1 MERDDYSALVEELT
15 QTADELVAEA
25 GRLQDAADELLA
37 EAERLRACSPQMQEH
52 HSPHARLEQLTMGG
66 PRRARPAG
74 PHPAGQG

>member
-25 GRLQDAADELLA
+25 GRLQDAADELMA
-37 EAERLRACSPQMQEH
+37 EAERLRAYSPEMQEH
-52 HSPHARLEQLTMGG
+52 HSPHARPEHITIEG